1 MQHGID
7 SQEYDQG
14 PIRNSKIWIAT
25 YFFVFVTLFSFFFI
39 NVFVGMIILTF
50 QALAAAEFGG
60 ELDRNKVSFFNFL
73 YYLDFFLIALY
84 NMIVAQLNSAMGL
97 KNIFNSI

>member
-14 PIRNSKIWIAT
+14 PIRNSKIWIAI

-60 ELDRNKVSFFNFL
+60 ELDRNKVSSFNFL
-73 YYLDFFLIALY
+73 CLNFFLIPVY
-84 NMIVAQLNSAMGL
+84 NMGCSPVELFYRA
-97 KNIFNSI
+97 